1 MTEEVLGCPLN
12 IETIGKSVANIY
24 GIYFKCR
31 KGRGP
36 YLSFGSSPRR
46 DASLW
51 NYVRFLTLRQIFLV
65 NVHLQTIWS
74 PWALFSCKYRQGSTH
89 WRFLINF
96 WNKYIGSAVTHIRP
110 TSCYLPYI
118 LTFYSHLSCLDLD
131 LNCRIWCG
139 RPFWTLWCEENRSR

>member
-12 IETIGKSVANIY
+12 IETITKSIANIL

-65 NVHLQTIWS
+65 DVRL
-74 PWALFSCKYRQGSTH
+74 
-89 WRFLINF
+89 
-96 WNKYIGSAVTHIRP
+96 
-110 TSCYLPYI
+110 
-118 LTFYSHLSCLDLD
+118 
-131 LNCRIWCG
+131 
-139 RPFWTLWCEENRSR
+139 